1 MVNFMG
7 PGGGMAAPPYLQG
20 RKPMITPAGGAPQI
34 GAKAPQPMTQPM
46 ITPKQSVVPGETRP
60 PAMMPTRMGMP
71 QAQPNNVQNMAKQVL
86 NPSGGGFWDKAKAM
100 INKPKATPP
109 NFTPVPQPSVTGAT
123 GGTSPISPAGQSAYN
138 VLKGDLEDSRR
149 SAMSGAVSDASSRG
163 VYYGTPLTTS
173 QGDIQTQY
181 LRGLGQLQAGVLGNE
196 QQNELSR
203 LGIGANLLGQA
214 GQAQGGKID
223 PQVMQMIG
231 GLFNPQAQ
239 RPGPITPYG
248 PNNNPNTPEI
258 DPATGLPVQRK
269 L

>member
-1 MVNFMG
+1 MG

-34 GAKAPQPMTQPM
+34 GAKAPQPLTQPM

-60 PAMMPTRMGMP
+60 PAMMPSRVGMP
-71 QAQPNNVQNMAKQVL
+71 QAQPSNMQNMAAQVL
-86 NPSGGGFWDKAKAM
+86 
-100 INKPKATPP
+100 KPKGSLFDQVLKPKVQPP
-109 NFTPVPQPSVTGAT
+109 NWNPITPKQGGLGVTAGTGAP
-123 GGTSPISPAGQSAYN
+123 GATSPISPAGQSAYD
-138 VLKGDLEDSRR
+138 VLKGDLEDQRR
-149 SAMSGAVSDASSRG
+149 SAMSGAVSDASARG
-163 VYYGTPLTTS
+163 VYYGSPLTTS

-203 LGIGANLLGQA
+203 LQIGAGLLNGA

-223 PQVMQMIG
+223 PNVMQMIG

-239 RPGPITPYG
+239 RPGPTAAYG

-258 DPATGLPVQRK
+258 DPVTGLPVQRK